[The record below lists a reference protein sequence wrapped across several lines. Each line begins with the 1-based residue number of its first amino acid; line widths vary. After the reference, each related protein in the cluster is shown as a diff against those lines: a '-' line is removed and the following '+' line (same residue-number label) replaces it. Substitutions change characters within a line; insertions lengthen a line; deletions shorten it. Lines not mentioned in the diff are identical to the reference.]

1 MSKYEEA
8 VKTIK
13 ECRELRNQVR
23 QVEYTYLICN
33 YNGKMKFNQNM
44 EKELKR
50 FFKSALLN
58 GLFDKLIKEKLRNL
72 IDQAE
77 YEAKQAARKEA
88 KDIINY
94 LEQEGSNE

>member
-1 MSKYEEA
+1 MSKYEDA

-23 QVEYTYLICN
+23 QVEYTYLICD

-44 EKELKR
+44 GKELKR
-50 FFKSALLN
+50 FFKSALLR
-58 GLFDKLIKEKLRNL
+58 GLFDKSVIEKLREL
-72 IDQAE
+72 IDKAE
-77 YEAKQAARKEA
+77 YEAKVSAKKEA

-94 LEQEGSNE
+94 LEQE